1 MPALAPGAT
10 ISADD
15 KSAAIPSDLRWIP
28 QRKGFLMLRTA
39 TPALS
44 RQAPAQ
50 AARVDRNET
59 SVSGRV
65 QSIDIVRGAVMLL
78 MAIDHVRV
86 YSGLPAGG
94 PTPGIFLTRRI
105 THFVAPAFIFLA
117 GTSAFLHGRK
127 LADISSL
134 ARFLVT
140 RGLWLVLLE
149 LTVLRVAWTFNF
161 DFSHY
166 LLAGVIWV
174 IGWCMVLLAGLI
186 FLPVR
191 ALAAFGLVVVLGH
204 NIFDQFSQSLFPMVQ
219 QSHWGWLW
227 QILYFGGPI
236 QIGENGP
243 TLFVLYSIVPWVG
256 VMALGYVFGRVIIMD
271 DPVRRKIC
279 LALGT
284 TAIALFLL
292 LRGFNLYGDPRPWVA
307 PAHPASAQSQNAPH
321 LNSGASTATAGSAAQ
336 QAAPVAP
343 PRRPQAPAWI
353 SFLNTTK
360 YPASLLFLL
369 MTLGPM
375 LLVLPLLENA
385 GGRVTGVLKIFGRV
399 PFFYYVLHIPLIHC
413 AAMIVSLLRTGSVAA
428 WLFMNHPVMNPPS
441 PPGYVWSIGLL
452 YLVWLIVVTVLY
464 IPCRWYAALK
474 QRRKDIGFLS
484 YL

>member
-1 MPALAPGAT
+1 
-10 ISADD
+10 
-15 KSAAIPSDLRWIP
+15 
-28 QRKGFLMLRTA
+28 MLKTA

-44 RQAPAQ
+44 RQSASQ
-50 AARVDRNET
+50 AAVDRNE
-59 SVSGRV
+59 SPVSGRV

-94 PTPGIFLTRRI
+94 PTPGIFLTRWI

-127 LADISSL
+127 LANTRSL
-134 ARFLVT
+134 SRFLVT

-191 ALAAFGLVVVLGH
+191 ALAGFGLVVVLGH
-204 NIFDQFSQSLFPMVQ
+204 NILDRFVSSLYASLEN
-219 QSHWGWLW
+219 SHWGWLW
-227 QILYFGGPI
+227 QVLYLGGPI
-236 QIGENGP
+236 QIGEHGP
-243 TLFVLYSIVPWVG
+243 TLFVLYSIIPWVG
-256 VMALGYVFGRVIIMD
+256 VMALGYVFGSVMIMD
-271 DPVRRKIC
+271 QLACRKVC
-279 LALGT
+279 VTLGT
-284 TAIALFLL
+284 SAIVLFLL
-292 LRGFNLYGDPRPWVA
+292 LRGFNVYGDPRPWVA
-307 PAHPASAQSQNAPH
+307 PAHPAIVQSQNAPH
-321 LNSGASTATAGSAAQ
+321 INSSAPTTTASPAAP

-353 SFLNTTK
+353 SFLNTAK

-375 LLVLPLLENA
+375 LLVLPFLENA
-385 GGRVTGVLKIFGRV
+385 GSRVSGVLKIFGRV
-399 PFFYYVLHIPLIHC
+399 PFFYYVLHIPLIHF
-413 AAMIVSLLRTGSVAA
+413 AAIIVSLLRTGSVSP
-428 WLFMNHPVMNPPS
+428 WLFMNHPVMNPPAQ
-441 PPGYVWSIGLL
+441 PEYVWSLGLL
-452 YLVWLIVVTVLY
+452 YLVWVIVAMALY
-464 IPCRWYAALK
+464 LPCRWFAALK
-474 QRRKDIGFLS
+474 QRRKDVGFLS

>member
-1 MPALAPGAT
+1 
-10 ISADD
+10 
-15 KSAAIPSDLRWIP
+15 
-28 QRKGFLMLRTA
+28 MLRTA

-44 RQAPAQ
+44 RQAHAQ
-50 AARVDRNET
+50 TVRIDPNET
-59 SVSGRV
+59 PVSGRV

-94 PTPGIFLTRRI
+94 PTPGIFLTRWI

-127 LADISSL
+127 LANTSSL

-149 LTVLRVAWTFNF
+149 LTVLRVAWTFNL

-191 ALAAFGLVVVLGH
+191 ALAAFGLVIVLGH
-204 NIFDQFSQSLFPMVQ
+204 NILDRFLPSLYAMMEK
-219 QSHWGWLW
+219 SHWGWLW

-236 QIGENGP
+236 QIGEHGP
-243 TLFVLYSIVPWVG
+243 TLFVLYSIVPWAG
-256 VMALGYVFGRVIIMD
+256 VMSLGYVFGRVMITNALS
-271 DPVRRKIC
+271 RRKIC
-279 LALGT
+279 LTLGT
-284 TAIALFLL
+284 TCIIAFLI
-292 LRGFNLYGDPRPWVA
+292 LRGFNLYGDPRPWAA
-307 PAHPASAQSQNAPH
+307 PAHPATAGA
-321 LNSGASTATAGSAAQ
+321 LASTTTTSPAPQ
-336 QAAPVAP
+336 QAAPVNP

-375 LLVLPLLENA
+375 LLVLPFLENA
-385 GGRVTGVLKIFGRV
+385 HGHVTGVLKIFGRV
-399 PFFYYVLHIPLIHC
+399 PFFYYVLHIPLIHL
-413 AAMIVSLLRTGSVAA
+413 AAVIVSLLRTGTGSVSP
-428 WLFMNHPVMNPPS
+428 WLFMNHPAMNPPS
-441 PPGYVWSIGLL
+441 PTGYVWSLGLL
-452 YLVWLIVVTVLY
+452 CLVWIIVVMVLY
-464 IPCRWYAALK
+464 VPCRWFASLK

>member
-1 MPALAPGAT
+1 MLKAAT
-10 ISADD
+10 VVASA
-15 KSAAIPSDLRWIP
+15 
-28 QRKGFLMLRTA
+28 G
-39 TPALS
+39 
-44 RQAPAQ
+44 AQ
-50 AARVDRNET
+50 AASET
-59 SVSGRV
+59 PDGARV

-86 YSGLPAGG
+86 YSGLSAGG
-94 PTPGIFLTRRI
+94 PTPGIFLTRWI

-127 LADISSL
+127 LPDTIAL

-161 DFSHY
+161 DFGHY

-191 ALAAFGLVVVLGH
+191 TLAAFGLVVVLGH
-204 NIFDQFSQSLFPMVQ
+204 NVLDRFSQSLYTMVE

-227 QILYFGGPI
+227 QVMYLGGPI
-236 QIGENGP
+236 QIGGHGP

-256 VMALGYVFGRVIIMD
+256 VMALGYVFGRVMIRD
-271 DPVRRKIC
+271 EQSRRKIC
-279 LALGT
+279 LTLGAT
-284 TAIALFLL
+284 CIVAFLV

-307 PAHPASAQSQNAPH
+307 PAHSATVQGQTSGAPASAA
-321 LNSGASTATAGSAAQ
+321 AAGPSPQ
-336 QAAPVAP
+336 QASPATP

-385 GGRVTGVLKIFGRV
+385 GGRVATVLKMFGRV
-399 PFFYYVLHIPLIHC
+399 PFLYYVLHIPLIHL
-413 AAMIVSLLRTGSVAA
+413 AAVIVSLLRTGSVVP

-441 PPGYVWSIGLL
+441 PPGYVWSLGLL
-452 YLVWLIVVTVLY
+452 YLVWLIVVAALY
-464 IPCRWYAALK
+464 VPCRWFAGLK

>member
-1 MPALAPGAT
+1 M
-10 ISADD
+10 
-15 KSAAIPSDLRWIP
+15 
-28 QRKGFLMLRTA
+28 RTA
-39 TPALS
+39 THALS

-50 AARVDRNET
+50 TTRIDHIET
-59 SVSGRV
+59 PVIGRV

-94 PTPGIFLTRRI
+94 PTPGIFLTRWI

-127 LADISSL
+127 LADTNSL

-149 LTVLRVAWTFNF
+149 LTILRVAWTFNF

-204 NIFDQFSQSLFPMVQ
+204 NILDHFSQSLFATVQ

-236 QIGENGP
+236 QIGEHGP

-256 VMALGYVFGRVIIMD
+256 VMALGYGFGRVMIMD
-271 DPVRRKIC
+271 QSARRKIC
-279 LALGT
+279 LALGSA
-284 TAIALFLL
+284 AIALFLV

-307 PAHPASAQSQNAPH
+307 PANLANVQSQTSSAAAPANPAS
-321 LNSGASTATAGSAAQ
+321 Q
-336 QAAPVAP
+336 QTAPVAP
-343 PRRPQAPAWI
+343 PRRQQAPAWI

-375 LLVLPLLENA
+375 LLVLPFLENA
-385 GGRVTGVLKIFGRV
+385 GSRVTNVLKIFGRV
-399 PFFYYVLHIPLIHC
+399 PFFYYVLHIPLIHF
-413 AAMIVSLLRTGSVAA
+413 AAMIVSLLRTGSVAP
-428 WLFMNHPVMNPPS
+428 WLFMNHPVMNPPA

-452 YLVWLIVVTVLY
+452 YLVWLMVVMVLY
-464 IPCRWYAALK
+464 LPCQWFAGLK